1 MKRFVEPWGGGGE
14 RKEGEHKRGGRLL
27 NARLNKALQEL

>member
-1 MKRFVEPWGGGGE
+1 MKRFVEPWGGGE